1 MSIKH
6 SKYKNT
12 GILFEL
18 LTRQITS
25 DILSGKQGPRAI
37 PILEKYFNRNE
48 ELGKE
53 LVLYLSFFNGK
64 KLSETKSLDYI
75 NIVVDQRK
83 KLDNRK
89 LKLEKY
95 NLVKEIKENYDY
107 INFFLIE
114 FLLIKSMLQF
124 IRVLNVLFKDIHM
137 KMSANSVQLNI
148 H

>member
-25 DILSGKQGPRAI
+25 DILSGKQGPRTI

-64 KLSETKSLDYI
+64 KLSETKDLDYI
-75 NIVVDQRK
+75 NIVAEQRK
-83 KLDNRK
+83 KLDNRN
-89 LKLEKY
+89 LKL
-95 NLVKEIKENYDY
+95 
-107 INFFLIE
+107 
-114 FLLIKSMLQF
+114 
-124 IRVLNVLFKDIHM
+124 
-137 KMSANSVQLNI
+137 
-148 H
+148 